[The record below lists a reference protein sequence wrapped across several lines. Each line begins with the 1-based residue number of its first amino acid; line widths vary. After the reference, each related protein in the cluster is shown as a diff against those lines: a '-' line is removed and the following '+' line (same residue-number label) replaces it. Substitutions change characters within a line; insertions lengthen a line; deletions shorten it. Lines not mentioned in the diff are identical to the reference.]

1 MHDGIRRFSGM
12 LAVAAVFLASSA
24 PSLHAVQENAPSLSV
39 HESSYGTRT
48 SGNAKECIQGIDLK
62 LISHHES
69 ENSFQVQCFFMKRGL
84 HGAPPSIDDTVIF
97 DVNQPHGTYT
107 VSAKPIKLPGP
118 TATTATSPAPTAKTA
133 KTAKGKSSKTTA
145 QPKLATTQSAINAQF
160 PREGYVVR
168 VLSHGV
174 TLREYCSN
182 HTLEKFLKD
191 DPALFE
197 KAAASKSAR
206 HLVPEDLLKR

>member
-1 MHDGIRRFSGM
+1 MQSGIRRFTGM
-12 LAVAAVFLASSA
+12 LAIASAFMASSVS
-24 PSLHAVQENAPSLSV
+24 SLRAVQENAPNLSV
-39 HESSYGTRT
+39 HESSYGTRS
-48 SGNAKECIQGIDLK
+48 SGNAKESIQGIDLK
-62 LISHHES
+62 LVSHHES
-69 ENSFQVQCFFMKRGL
+69 ENGFQVQCFFMKRGVQ
-84 HGAPPSIDDTVIF
+84 GAPPSVDDTVTF
-97 DVNQPHGTYT
+97 DVNQPHGTYM
-107 VSAKPIKLPGP
+107 VSAKPIRIPGS
-118 TATTATSPAPTAKTA
+118 AATSPTPTA

-168 VLSHGV
+168 VLSGGV
-174 TLREYCSN
+174 PIRDYCSN
-182 HTLEKFLKD
+182 HTLEKLLKE